1 MDTTSRVRSKRR
13 AISSFP
19 IPLAAMSTILAR
31 KTSRYADVYLRA
43 RFSRVFRV
51 APSRT
56 IWYGLFLGIGPL
68 LSEGTIAYNL
78 RRCNYGATTKGRD
91 EGSPALPQQPTTSG
105 GFPSS
110 PTSPNRPSPASR
122 RSVKPAFRNVTR
134 RRQDTAVAMIRGD
147 GDFDRLVLQTI
158 GLVAA
163 FFGVG

>member
-1 MDTTSRVRSKRR
+1 MDTTSRVVSKRR
-13 AISSFP
+13 AISSLS

-78 RRCNYGATTKGRD
+78 RRCNYGSDHLGSTAGCGWVLFPGR
-91 EGSPALPQQPTTSG
+91 GPG
-105 GFPSS
+105 
-110 PTSPNRPSPASR
+110 
-122 RSVKPAFRNVTR
+122 KP
-134 RRQDTAVAMIRGD
+134 
-147 GDFDRLVLQTI
+147 
-158 GLVAA
+158 
-163 FFGVG
+163 